1 MRYVKENNA
10 AAFLVQLKQSA
21 LAFLRAGAA
30 GLADGGRA
38 KRQVAL
44 RLVDETQRHRDHL
57 RAFCRLAGRGRT
69 GLFKIERESAGGGIM
84 GPARSDD
91 GRARLIVPAH
101 ELREVAARRFRKAG
115 DEILDRRSRAVAAR
129 KVEVHSLAKS
139 LIASQAFQRAD
150 DLRAFLVDRRRVE
163 IIDLMISFRP
173 HVMCQRAGVF
183 AELRRSQRP
192 HVGDALDGARA
203 LVG

>member
-1 MRYVKENNA
+1 MR
-10 AAFLVQLKQSA
+10 
-21 LAFLRAGAA
+21 
-30 GLADGGRA
+30 LADEA
-38 KRQVAL
+38 
-44 RLVDETQRHRDHL
+44 QRHRNHL
-57 RAFCRLAGRGRT
+57 RAFCRLARGWRA
-69 GLFKIERESAGGGIM
+69 GLFEIEREGAGGGIVD
-84 GPARSDD
+84 PARSDD

-101 ELREVAARRFRKAG
+101 ELREVAARSFRKAG
-115 DEILDRRSRAVAAR
+115 DEILDCRRSAVATR
-129 KVEVHSLAKS
+129 EIEVHA
-139 LIASQAFQRAD
+139 IAEGVVADQAFQRAD
-150 DLRAFLVDRRRVE
+150 DLCAFLVDRRRVE